1 MSSAPKSFMF
11 LEGLRGLGALHV
23 VVAHIFSL
31 FFPVV
36 GRMQTGPADSL
47 AQILSESP
55 FFFLIDGGSA
65 VFGFFLISGF
75 VLSHSY
81 LRTDL
86 PLARQVAKRTVRLYL
101 PVLAALLLS
110 VALLTVWPE
119 MRQQMQPF
127 NTSHWLTQIYDFTLS
142 PGWALAQDIL
152 LNSMFL
158 GYFGVSIFQSLDMS
172 GLGLKVVGLS
182 QSLDPPLW
190 SLHIEL
196 WGSLLTIVVAKAY
209 LHLPRLIFWPLFA
222 AAFVMTAPGPLCLFL
237 IGFLAYI
244 GRDMLM
250 KDRDTPI
257 RSCLSLLLVALG
269 VIVTTY
275 TLLQPML
282 NVQVEKEVSAILILA
297 GVLISPRLRRILSFR
312 WQAWLGRLSFGLY
325 LTHFPILFTVGI
337 AIFLPVE
344 ARWGYMPATLAAG
357 TFVVVLSLL
366 VSILF
371 ERFVDQPS
379 IRLSHLIGGRP
390 LKRVPPPIC
399 SHS

>member
-23 VVAHIFSL
+23 VVAHLFSL

-36 GRMQTGPADSL
+36 GRMQAGPADSF

-86 PLARQVAKRTVRLYL
+86 PLARQIAKRTVRLYL

-110 VALLTVWPE
+110 LTLLAIWPE
-119 MRQQMQPF
+119 MRQRMQAF
-127 NTSHWLTQIYDFTLS
+127 NTSHWLTQIYDFTLG
-142 PGWALAQDIL
+142 PGWPLAQDIL

-158 GYFGVSIFQSLDMS
+158 GYRGVSVFQSLDMS
-172 GLGLKVVGLS
+172 WLGLKVVGLS

-196 WGSLLTIVVAKAY
+196 WGSLLTIFVAKAY
-209 LHLPRLIFWPLFA
+209 LRLPRWAFWTLFTL
-222 AAFVMTAPGPLCLFL
+222 AFILTAPGPLCLFL
-237 IGFLAYI
+237 IGFVAYI
-244 GRDMLM
+244 GRHALM
-250 KDRDTPI
+250 TDQDTPV
-257 RSCLSLLLVALG
+257 RTCLSLALVVLG
-269 VIVTTY
+269 VLVTTY

-282 NVQVEKEVSAILILA
+282 IVQVEKEVSAILILA
-297 GVLISPRLRRILSFR
+297 GVLISPRLRRLLSFR

-337 AIFLPVE
+337 AIFLPAE
-344 ARWGYMPATLAAG
+344 ARLGYMPATLVTG
-357 TFVVVLSLL
+357 IVVIVLSLF
-366 VSILF
+366 VSVLF

-379 IRLSHLIGGRP
+379 IRLSHIIGGRQ
-390 LKRVPPPIC
+390 LRRSSPPAYPRA
-399 SHS
+399 